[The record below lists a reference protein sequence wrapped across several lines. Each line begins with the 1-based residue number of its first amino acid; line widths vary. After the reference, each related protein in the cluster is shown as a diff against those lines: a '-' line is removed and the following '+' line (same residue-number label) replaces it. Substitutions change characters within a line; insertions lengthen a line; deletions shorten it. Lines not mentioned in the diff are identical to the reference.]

1 MHKHFSKRDH
11 QKYDEIA
18 RNTAKAFWSKLG
30 WDIEDN
36 PDEYGVDLIA
46 QKDSKRVY
54 VEVEVKRGWHG
65 PTFQYDT
72 MHLPARKAK
81 FLDKPTQFMVFNN
94 SLTHA
99 AIISRKAIQN
109 SPKSV
114 VPNRKIPI
122 GEKFFDVPVEDVTF
136 VYTMEHT

>member
-11 QKYDEIA
+11 QKYDEVA

-72 MHLPARKAK
+72 MHLPARKATVM
-81 FLDKPTQFMVFNN
+81 DKPTQLMAFTN

-99 AIISRKAIQN
+99 DVN
-109 SPKSV
+109 SDTAVQKPPTHV
-114 VPNRKIPI
+114 VTKHKHTY
-122 GEKFFDVPVEDVTF
+122 GAEALGVHQEK
-136 VYTMEHT
+136 